1 MSDEDRQ
8 LIREDL
14 REIEKDLAFE
24 VVEAYQGRRVE
35 DFANALVTLQV
46 LVEVVSNLCERPRLG

>member
-8 LIREDL
+8 LICEDL